1 MDGKLKENEEK
12 FKDLVKGGGS
22 MKNYHEFF
30 IWTLKIF

>member
-30 IWTLKIF
+30 FGLWNFF